1 VIPEI
6 GHFALW
12 LATAI
17 ALVQALL
24 ALVPKLYR
32 RTDLHDFVTR
42 GAVMQALLTLIAFAA
57 LSWCFRVSDFSV
69 ELVATNSHTL
79 KPLLYKYTGVWANH
93 EGSLLLWIT
102 IMALAGGGVALFGR
116 RLGEAFRTRVLGVQA
131 LIGLG
136 FYIFLLFASNPFARI
151 VPAPVEGSGLNP
163 LLQDPGL
170 AFHPPLLYAGYVGLS
185 VTFAFAV
192 AALIDRQVGPQWA
205 RLVRPWL
212 LLAWAFLTAG
222 IALGSYWAYY
232 ELGWGGWWFWD
243 PVENASL
250 MPWLAA
256 TALLH
261 SVSVLAARN
270 ALRNWTMLLAVASF
284 SFSMMGTFIVRSGLL
299 TSVHAFATD
308 PTRGTFLLV
317 LLALYIGGALI
328 LYAVRAHSVDVGSG
342 FAAVSREG
350 VLVVNNLI
358 MAALLGIILLGTL
371 YPLMLEGVTGEKI
384 SVGAPY
390 FEATTLPFILAMALL
405 MVVGPFLA
413 WRKVRMAAVL
423 KSMRWP
429 ALLLVLVA
437 IGVAYFGKSL
447 LAIVALAIAAALG
460 ATSLVLALRFW
471 RVPLRLG
478 MALAHLGIA
487 VTMVG
492 ATVNGAWGT
501 QTLAN
506 MAIGDTVRL
515 GDFDVTLQSI
525 MPTAGSNYTAIQGT
539 LVAQRE
545 GKPIGTMIA
554 QSRTYASPPMETTE
568 SGLQPLW
575 YGDLYA
581 ALGKPD
587 GKGHWQV
594 RLQWH
599 PMVRLIWLGA
609 LLMALGGII
618 AIFGGSAQRARS
630 ILGEVP
636 A

>member
-1 VIPEI
+1 MIAEI

-12 LATAI
+12 LAAAL
-17 ALVQALL
+17 ALVQAVL
-24 ALVPKLYR
+24 ALVPRFYR
-32 RTDLHDFVTR
+32 QSDLHDFVLR
-42 GAVMQALLTLIAFAA
+42 GAVMQMLLALLSFAA

-69 ELVATNSHTL
+69 ALVASNSHTM

-93 EGSLLLWIT
+93 EGSMLLWIT
-102 IMALAGGGVALFGR
+102 IMALAGGAVALFGR
-116 RLGEAFRTRVLGVQA
+116 RLGSAFLTRVLGVQS
-131 LIGLG
+131 LIALG
-136 FYIFLLFASNPFARI
+136 FYAFLLFSSNPFARI

-185 VTFAFAV
+185 LTFAFAV
-192 AALIDRQVGPQWA
+192 AAMIDRQVGPAWA

-256 TALLH
+256 TALVH

-284 SFSMMGTFIVRSGLL
+284 SFSMIGTFIVRSGLL

-317 LLALYIGGALI
+317 LLALYIGGALT
-328 LYAVRAHSVDVGSG
+328 LYAARAHSVHVGAG

-350 VLVVNNLI
+350 ALVVNNLI

-371 YPLMLEGVTGEKI
+371 YPLMLEAATGEKI

-390 FEATTLPFILAMALL
+390 FEATTLPFILAMAFL
-405 MVVGPFLA
+405 MVPGPYLA
-413 WRKVRMAAVL
+413 WRQARTGPLLKRMI
-423 KSMRWP
+423 WP
-429 ALLLVLVA
+429 MLLLLAVALAVAWVGKSVLV
-437 IGVAYFGKSL
+437 VL
-447 LAIVALAIAAALG
+447 ALAIAAALG
-460 ATSLVLALRFW
+460 ATSLVLALRYW
-471 RVPLRLG
+471 RTPVRLG
-478 MALAHLGIA
+478 MALAHLGVAI
-487 VTMVG
+487 TMVG
-492 ATVNGAWGT
+492 ATVNGAWGA

-506 MAIGDTVRL
+506 MAIGDKVRV
-515 GDFDVTLQSI
+515 GGFEVQLQSV
-525 MPTAGSNYTAIQGT
+525 MPTAGSNYTAIEAV
-539 LVAQRE
+539 LIAQRD
-545 GKPIGTMIA
+545 GQPAGRLVA

-568 SGLQPLW
+568 SGLHPLW
-575 YGDLYA
+575 TGDLYA

-599 PMVRLIWLGA
+599 PLVRLIWLGS
-609 LLMALGGII
+609 LMMALGGIL
-618 AIFGGSAQRARS
+618 AIFGGAAQRARAS
-630 ILGEVP
+630 LAETV